1 MSSAAPAP
9 APDCTMPCCLEIRA
23 ARAARAVLDTLEA
36 ARAEPISTPTSPASS
51 ITEVLS
57 TPPQTAEEEMR
68 RFETLWEEDGDPI
81 FYHEALERME
91 RAAALRQGLRGAQGA
106 LGPEDCVPASPE
118 DPRKGDAFNPEC
130 IARLRARFELS
141 SLSDSEDSS
150 ADHSVVQIPPAA
162 VPEVGPAVAPL
173 RIGLASSSS
182 DEVMEVSDVNTDIS
196 SLLIDSET
204 SGDEGVSMRVVSHQ

>member
-1 MSSAAPAP
+1 
-9 APDCTMPCCLEIRA
+9 MPCCLEIRA

-51 ITEVLS
+51 ITEVPS

-68 RFETLWEEDGDPI
+68 RFESLWEEDGAPI

-106 LGPEDCVPASPE
+106 LGPEDCVPATPE
-118 DPRKGDAFNPEC
+118 DPPTGDAFNPEC

-173 RIGLASSSS
+173 LIDLASSSS

-204 SGDEGVSMRVVSHQ
+204 SGDEGVSMKVVSHQ